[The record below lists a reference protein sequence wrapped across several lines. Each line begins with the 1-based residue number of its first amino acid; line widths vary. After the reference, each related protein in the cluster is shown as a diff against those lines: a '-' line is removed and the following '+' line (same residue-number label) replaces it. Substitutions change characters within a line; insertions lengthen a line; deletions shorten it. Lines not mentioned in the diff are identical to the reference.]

1 MIYLYVSNE
10 QKNEIVYEGEDKYIK
25 INIKYIDNKFDFEEY
40 IFNIREDQLDVIPNN
55 DITKHIMIKA
65 CTNKR
70 QVVKQVG
77 ACHKL
82 YNKVYFV

>member
-10 QKNEIVYEGEDKYIK
+10 EKNEIVYKGKDKYIK
-25 INIKYIDNKFDFEEY
+25 INIKYVNNKFDFEEY

-55 DITKHIMIKA
+55 FITKHIIIKA

-70 QVVKQVG
+70 NVVKQLG
-77 ACHKL
+77 ACHNL
-82 YNKVYFV
+82 SNKVYFV